1 LSLFARARGRDVW
14 LAVFSNEAPFD
25 LFAGPFYDAISG
37 TGLTG
42 EPQYNTTIESIQKW
56 LEENGLTLD
65 PASK

>member
-1 LSLFARARGRDVW
+1 LSLFAQARGRDVW

-25 LFAGPFYDAISG
+25 LFSGPFYDAIYG
-37 TGLTG
+37 TVLTG